1 MQRVAMVS
9 MHTSPLDQP
18 GTGDAGGLNV
28 YVLELSRRL
37 ADAGIEVDL
46 FTRRSSSDSP
56 SSVAYADGI
65 TIRHLDAGPA
75 RPVAKEALAE
85 LVPAFAAAL
94 AQTDDRSYDL
104 IHSHYWLSG
113 RASMTASRRW
123 NAPLVHSMHTT
134 ARMKNL
140 ALAVGDL
147 VEPRSRVLG
156 EEFIAANADLLV
168 ANTDAEATHLINA
181 YGADSDRVTV
191 VHPGVNLSTF
201 RPDPAAGA
209 ALGLGADAIVLA
221 FVGRLQPL
229 KAPDVLLRAVA
240 VMLARD
246 PSLRSRLV
254 VPIIGGPSGAG
265 PECDLSGLVR
275 DLGISDVVR
284 LLPPLAHTELARWY
298 AAATLVAVPSY
309 SETFG
314 LVALEAQA
322 AGTPV
327 VAASVGGLRTAVRDG
342 ISGLL
347 VDGHAAEAWASALTR
362 GIAQR
367 ERLAFGTRP
376 HAAAF
381 SWEATTARMIGAY
394 ERVTSASL
402 IDEEMTA

>member
-46 FTRRSSSDSP
+46 FTRRT
-56 SSVAYADGI
+56 SVDVASTVDLADGI
-65 TIRHLDAGPA
+65 TVRHLDAGPV
-75 RPVAKEALAE
+75 RPVAKEDLAE

-94 AQTDDRSYDL
+94 ASTDDRAYDL

-113 RASMTASRRW
+113 RASLTASRRW
-123 NAPLVHSMHTT
+123 DVPLVHSMHTT

-140 ALAVGDL
+140 TLAIGDRA
-147 VEPRSRVLG
+147 EPRTRVLG
-156 EEFIAANADLLV
+156 EEFIASNADLLV
-168 ANTDAEATHLINA
+168 ANTDAEASHLITA

-201 RPDPAAGA
+201 RPDVSARQ
-209 ALGLGADAIVLA
+209 ALGLASDAIVLA

-240 VMLARD
+240 VLLVRD

-265 PECDLSGLVR
+265 SESALVGLVR
-275 DLGISDVVR
+275 ELGIGDVVR
-284 LLPPLAHTELARWY
+284 LLPPLAHADLARWY

-342 ISGLL
+342 ISGVL
-347 VDGHAAEAWASALTR
+347 VDGHSAEGWASALAR
-362 GIAQR
+362 GIAMR
-367 ERLAFGTRP
+367 DRLAIGTRP

-381 SWEATTARMIGAY
+381 SWEATAARMIGAY

>member
-46 FTRRSSSDSP
+46 FTRRSSTALPDT
-56 SSVAYADGI
+56 VEYADGI
-65 TIRHLDAGPA
+65 TIRHLDAGPDG
-75 RPVAKEALAE
+75 PVAKEELAE

-94 AQTDDRSYDL
+94 ARTADRSYDL

-113 RASMTASRRW
+113 RASMAASRRW
-123 NAPLVHSMHTT
+123 DVPLVHSMHTT

-140 ALAVGDL
+140 TLAVGDR
-147 VEPRSRVLG
+147 VEPRSRVVG
-156 EEFIAANADLLV
+156 EEFIAANVDLLV
-168 ANTDAEATHLINA
+168 ANTDAEAAHLISA
-181 YGADSDRVTV
+181 YGADEDRVTV

-201 RPDPAAGA
+201 RPDPSARQ
-209 ALGLGADAIVLA
+209 ALGLAEDAIVLA

-240 VMLARD
+240 VMLVRD

-254 VPIIGGPSGAG
+254 VPIIGGPSGTG
-265 PECDLSGLVR
+265 PGTALVDLVHELGL
-275 DLGISDVVR
+275 GDVVR
-284 LLPPLAHTELARWY
+284 LLPPLAHADLARWY

-322 AGTPV
+322 AGAPV
-327 VAASVGGLRTAVRDG
+327 VAAAVGGLRTAVLDG

-347 VDGHAAEAWASALTR
+347 VDGHAADAWASALAR

-367 ERLAFGTRP
+367 DRLAIGTRP

-381 SWEATTARMIGAY
+381 SWEATSARMIGAY
-394 ERVTSASL
+394 ERVTSSSRVA
-402 IDEEMTA
+402 EEMTA

>member
-1 MQRVAMVS
+1 VQRVAMVS

-46 FTRRSSSDSP
+46 FTRRTSP
-56 SSVAYADGI
+56 DLASTVDYADGI
-65 TIRHLDAGPA
+65 TVRHLDVGPA
-75 RPVAKEALAE
+75 APVAKEHLAE
-85 LVPAFAAAL
+85 LVPAFAGAL
-94 AQTDDRSYDL
+94 AEADERAYDL

-113 RASMTASRRW
+113 RAAMLASRRW
-123 NAPLVHSMHTT
+123 DVPLVHSMHTT

-140 ALAVGDL
+140 TLAAGDRA
-147 VEPRSRVLG
+147 EPRSRVLG

-168 ANTDAEATHLINA
+168 ANTDAEAAHLVSA
-181 YGADSDRVTV
+181 YGADAGRVTV
-191 VHPGVNLSTF
+191 VHPGANLSTF
-201 RPDPAAGA
+201 RPDPLARRV
-209 ALGLGADAIVLA
+209 LGLADDAIVLA

-246 PSLRSRLV
+246 PALRSRLV
-254 VPIIGGPSGAG
+254 VPVIGGPSGAG
-265 PECDLSGLVR
+265 STESVSKLAAE
-275 DLGISDVVR
+275 LGIADVVR
-284 LLPPLAHTELARWY
+284 LLPPVAHTELAHWY
-298 AAATLVAVPSY
+298 AAATLVAVPSH

-347 VDGHAAEAWASALTR
+347 VDGHAPEAWAYALTR
-362 GIAQR
+362 AIAQR
-367 ERLAFGTRP
+367 DRLAIGARP
-376 HAAAF
+376 HAAQF
-381 SWEATTARMIGAY
+381 SWEATAARMIGAY
-394 ERVTSASL
+394 ERVSSAAG

>member
-9 MHTSPLDQP
+9 MHTSPVDQP
-18 GTGDAGGLNV
+18 GAGDAGGLNV

-37 ADAGIEVDL
+37 ADAGIDVDL
-46 FTRRSSSDSP
+46 FTRRTSP
-56 SSVAYADGI
+56 GLPDAVEYADGI

-75 RPVAKEALAE
+75 RPVAKETLAE

-94 AQTDDRSYDL
+94 AGADDVSYDL

-113 RASMTASRRW
+113 RASLAASRCW
-123 NAPLVHSMHTT
+123 DAPLVHSMHTT

-140 ALAVGDL
+140 TLAVGDRA
-147 VEPRSRVLG
+147 EPRSRVMG
-156 EEFIAANADLLV
+156 EEFITANADLLV
-168 ANTDAEATHLINA
+168 ANTDAEAVHLING
-181 YGADSDRVTV
+181 YGADANRVTV
-191 VHPGVNLSTF
+191 VHPGVNLTTF
-201 RPDPAAGA
+201 RPDPMARA
-209 ALGLGADAIVLA
+209 ALGLDPDAIVVA

-246 PSLRSRLV
+246 PGLRSRLV
-254 VPIIGGPSGAG
+254 VPVIGGPSGAG
-265 PECDLSGLVR
+265 SESDLVDLVR
-275 DLGISDVVR
+275 ELGIGDVVR
-284 LLPPLAHTELARWY
+284 LLPPRAHTELARWY

-327 VAASVGGLRTAVRDG
+327 VAAAVGGLRTAVRDG
-342 ISGLL
+342 VSGLL
-347 VDGHAAEAWASALTR
+347 VEGHSAQAWAHALTR
-362 GIAQR
+362 GIEQR
-367 ERLAFGTRP
+367 SRLAIGARP

-381 SWEATTARMIGAY
+381 SWEATAARMIGAY